1 MSKRNGSVSVPP
13 STSVEGSCVYSDDLT
28 SRLKAAFLQELC
40 MRPCAGLTEVR
51 RDGKDNAAIAKV
63 IKKEFDRCSE
73 TMDQME
79 FVYHMKTYATASW
92 VRSMYISVL
101 IYLVFLFITYLN
113 SQVKIFYS
121 YPGYNG
127 ITSST
132 IFGRRDARKR
142 TTAFG
147 S

>member
-1 MSKRNGSVSVPP
+1 MGAKMSKRNGSVSVPP

-92 VRSMYISVL
+92 VKSMYIYWWDVL
-101 IYLVFLFITYLN
+101 I
-113 SQVKIFYS
+113 
-121 YPGYNG
+121 
-127 ITSST
+127 
-132 IFGRRDARKR
+132 
-142 TTAFG
+142 
-147 S
+147 

>member
-1 MSKRNGSVSVPP
+1 MSKRNGSISVPA

-40 MRPCAGLTEVR
+40 KRPCAGLTEVR

-63 IKKEFDRCSE
+63 IRKEFDRCSE

-92 VRSMYISVL
+92 VRSMYITVL
-101 IYLVFLFITYLN
+101 IYWFDVSISFLSLILMLKK
-113 SQVKIFYS
+113 VFYS
-121 YPGYNG
+121 NLGYDG

-132 IFGRRDARKR
+132 IFGRRDSRK
-142 TTAFG
+142 
-147 S
+147 